1 MTGGFPY
8 TQIQGPGA
16 GGSAA
21 LTMSGIPVQGRRI
34 ADSLDYVLYD
44 TQRVK
49 AGTAL
54 PTAEFRFFTIGL
66 GGQQAGLNFATQ
78 YEKTKIDTNLDQQA
92 VLPRGWFFRVF
103 SIQCRIIFTGATD
116 TTYGASGPGTEMPT
130 NPAPAAIISAP
141 NEEKAI
147 LEGGYQSFHVGDKDY
162 EEGKFIH
169 FPSEF
174 GISGFAGGGRDDE
187 VDNCAI
193 ANNGFG
199 HARQL
204 RVPRDIGELRNF
216 RINAFFAYAITPNR
230 NFNIEM
236 ALRGR
241 LWRNVQ

>member
-1 MTGGFPY
+1 MPRYY
-8 TQIQGPGA
+8 TRPGPGP
-16 GGSAA
+16 GGAA
-21 LTMSGIPVQGRRI
+21 VLTMDDVTVNGRRV
-34 ADSLDYVLYD
+34 ADTLDYVLYD

-54 PTAEFRFFTIGL
+54 PTSEFRFFTIGL

-78 YEKTKIDTNLDQQA
+78 YEKTEIDTNLDQSGM
-92 VLPRGWFFRVF
+92 LPLGWLLRVD

-116 TTYGASGPGTEMPT
+116 TTYGAAGAATEMPT

-147 LEGGYQSFHVGDKDY
+147 LEGGVWSFFIGTKDY
-162 EEGKFIH
+162 ENGKFIH
-169 FPSEF
+169 APAEF

-199 HARQL
+199 R
-204 RVPRDIGELRNF
+204 PRILKQSRWIKGLRNF
-216 RINAFFAYAITPNR
+216 RINAKFAYAITPNR
-230 NFNIEM
+230 NFNIEF
-236 ALRGR
+236 ALRG
-241 LWRNVQ
+241 LLERNVQ